1 MLEGATVGGS
11 GNGSTNSLVN
21 EPAKCWQSIPLR
33 NFLAPTA
40 SIEMLEQ
47 QRSCDHMHGLCML
60 NGRLLAC
67 LQSIMLTSNLPSS
80 LEDHAVGYQLG
91 L

>member
-1 MLEGATVGGS
+1 MLEGATVGGG

-33 NFLAPTA
+33 SFLAPTA
-40 SIEMLEQ
+40 LVEMLEHK
-47 QRSCDHMHGLCML
+47 RSCDHMHGLSML
-60 NGRLLAC
+60 MGRLLAC
-67 LQSIMLTSNLPSS
+67 LQSTMLTSSLPSS